1 MTGSCATQ
9 SPESYARPVSRGTRR
24 AAAVKPRPTVFSP
37 STPRPMG
44 AARGSGAL
52 PLGCSREARCRAAV
66 CVTQSAGSHTSPA
79 SRRAFRPTAVKPRP
93 NRFSSSPRALWA
105 RSGVQGHCS
114 WREARCR
121 AAVCVTQSAGSHTR
135 PASRGTC
142 CATAVKP
149 RPIAFPSS
157 APAPYGRGPG
167 SRGTA
172 PGV

>member
-9 SPESYARPVSRGTRR
+9 SAESYARPVSRGTRR

-44 AARGSGAL
+44 AVRSPEALLLARGPLPSGGLCHPISGKSHQTGEPWHLLCRGGKTPANRL
-52 PLGCSREARCRAAV
+52 PLER
-66 CVTQSAGSHTSPA
+66 
-79 SRRAFRPTAVKPRP
+79 
-93 NRFSSSPRALWA
+93 PRALWA
-105 RSGVQGHCS
+105 RFGVQRRCS

-142 CATAVKP
+142 CAAAVKP

-167 SRGTA
+167 SRGTT
-172 PGV
+172 PGCSP